1 MNIDEVIKACGPLK
15 QAPQVIPVGNKKGN
29 GLVFVVVIL
38 IGITGYMVY
47 REWKRKSDLEKK
59 YRIVRQT

>member
-1 MNIDEVIKACGPLK
+1 MNIEDVIRACGPLP

-29 GLVFVVVIL
+29 GLEIAVVIL
-38 IGITGYMVY
+38 IGVTGYLIY

-59 YRIVRQT
+59 YHFVRKT